1 MNRLQRMPR
10 LDPGLILPPLITN
23 VFPGRRLALWLFI
36 PLMLVTL
43 WRSQHHLLAADG
55 GAQSIAHIPLNA
67 YSEPAAA
74 TIVGLFALWGLSQ
87 LILAFLQLLV
97 LLRYR
102 GMIPL
107 FYLLTLIEYGVR
119 ALYMPA
125 LRPIPTT
132 ATAPGAVINV
142 PIAAVSLGL
151 LLLSIWPRRE
161 VSV

>member
-1 MNRLQRMPR
+1 MNRLPRLPR
-10 LDPGLILPPLITN
+10 LDPGLILPPVITN
-23 VFPGRRLALWLFI
+23 VFPGRRLALWLFV

-67 YSEPAAA
+67 YPEPAAA

-102 GMIPL
+102 SMIPL
-107 FYLLTLIEYGVR
+107 FYLLSLIEYSVR
-119 ALYMPA
+119 ATYIPA
-125 LRPIPTT
+125 FRPIPTT

>member
-1 MNRLQRMPR
+1 MNRLPRLPR
-10 LDPGLILPPLITN
+10 LDPGLILPPVVTN
-23 VFPGRRLALWLFI
+23 VFPGRRLALWLFV

-67 YSEPAAA
+67 YPEPAAA

-102 GMIPL
+102 SMIPL
-107 FYLLTLIEYGVR
+107 FYLLSLIEYSVR
-119 ALYMPA
+119 ASYIPA
-125 LRPIPTT
+125 FRPIPTT

-142 PIAAVSLGL
+142 PIAAVSLAL

>member
-1 MNRLQRMPR
+1 MNRLPRLPR
-10 LDPGLILPPLITN
+10 LDPGLILPPVITN
-23 VFPGRRLALWLFI
+23 VFPGRRLALWLFV

-102 GMIPL
+102 SMIPL
-107 FYLLTLIEYGVR
+107 FYLLSLIEYSVR
-119 ALYMPA
+119 ATYIPA
-125 LRPIPTT
+125 FRPIPTT

>member
-1 MNRLQRMPR
+1 MNRLPRLPR
-10 LDPGLILPPLITN
+10 LDPGLILPPVVTN
-23 VFPGRRLALWLFI
+23 VFPGRRLALWLFV

-102 GMIPL
+102 SMIPL
-107 FYLLTLIEYGVR
+107 FYLLSLIEYSVR
-119 ALYMPA
+119 ATYIPA
-125 LRPIPTT
+125 FRPIPTT

-142 PIAAVSLGL
+142 PIAAVSLAL